1 MNKKKL
7 LLHTC
12 CAPCATVPI
21 ERLQMEYEITCF
33 FYNPNI
39 HPQEEYDN
47 RLAELKNFTDQLNI
61 PLVIAEYD
69 VERWMALAKGF
80 EDEPEKGK
88 RCTICFTMRLNKA
101 AEFAQKNRFSYVTTT
116 LTVSPHKNSNLI
128 NQIGRAQCHDNTIQ
142 FLEENFKKQ
151 DGYKRSLELSRDYN
165 LYRQNYCGCV
175 FSHIP

>member
-1 MNKKKL
+1 MNKKRL
-7 LLHTC
+7 LLHAC

-21 ERLQMEYEITCF
+21 ERLQTDFEITCF

-39 HPQEEYDN
+39 HPQEEYDH
-47 RLAELKNFTDQLNI
+47 RLAELKNLMGHLNI

-69 VERWMALAKGF
+69 VDRWMALVKGS
-80 EDEPEKGK
+80 ENEPEKGE
-88 RCTICFTMRLNKA
+88 RCTICFTMRINKA
-101 AEFAQKNRFSYVTTT
+101 VEFAKNNGFSLVTTT
-116 LTVSPHKNSNLI
+116 LTVSPHKNSTLI
-128 NQIGRAQCHDNTIQ
+128 NQIGRAHCHGDTVQ

-175 FSHIP
+175 FSHRP